1 MAWVTCSKC
10 FTNCQIHQFDTQIA
24 IQFENMVYVGPS
36 LRKAEQLFVA
46 GLSNTF

>member
-1 MAWVTCSKC
+1 MFHKLRNSSV
-10 FTNCQIHQFDTQIA
+10 DTQIA